1 MCSSLLVTSCLP
13 YTYFLLCFSYQK
25 TGMAFKN
32 FGSFA
37 SRKLGEVRGTTTFKS
52 IEEKVGDAYTSVKVI
67 INGVGVVLLKMH

>member
-1 MCSSLLVTSCLP
+1 
-13 YTYFLLCFSYQK
+13 
-25 TGMAFKN
+25 MAFKN